1 MIDVTMLERDREEL
15 AQGLEGLRKQQAE
28 LARAVAMQEG
38 ALWYVERLMAQAG
51 GDTPGE
57 EAEEAG

>member
-57 EAEEAG
+57 EAG